1 MKLFLAQLNN
11 IVGDIEGNL
20 NKAIDV
26 LQDAKKLDSDLVIFS
41 ELFLSGYPPEDL
53 VLKKSFVS
61 ACKNALDSLI
71 TYSEEKELGV
81 IIGLPIYEKNKL
93 FNAAAVIDKGQLIG
107 FSKKVNLPNYSVFYE
122 KRVFS
127 KNNTPEIFNFR
138 GIKLGV
144 PICEDIW
151 MDNVCKELKDK
162 GCELIISPNGSP
174 FDKYKINQ
182 RKTIIED
189 RVTEVKTPFVYV
201 NQFGGQDELVF
212 DGSSLVMNGNKEV
225 VFEAPSWEEN
235 TSVVEF
241 NVSAKKFNDLPFE
254 KAQVSDLENIYMA
267 MVIGLRDYVAKN
279 NFPGVI
285 LGLSGGIDSA
295 FCAAVAVDALGKDK
309 VNAYMLPSVYT
320 SKNSLDDA
328 KDCAKRLEIHLDS
341 IPISNTFLSLEDS
354 LEELFKGLPTDITEE
369 NLQSRIRGTILMA
382 ISNKIGKMLITT
394 GNKSEVSVGYSTL
407 YGDMN
412 GGFNP
417 IKDIY
422 KTELYALANWR
433 NLNVPKNVLL
443 TKKNIIPETIISKE
457 PTAELRDNQK
467 DSDSLPSYDQLDQIL
482 EGLVEYE
489 LSTDE
494 LEKKGFSRDEIKKV
508 EQEIDK
514 LKKSAPEKIS
524 KIAIDTSSELL
535 KKLIGA
541 EINNSSISAIV
552 NDLSKKNGI
561 KYYGN

>member
-107 FSKKVNLPNYSVFYE
+107 FSKKVNLPNYSVFDE
-122 KRVFS
+122 KRVFN

-138 GIKLGV
+138 GIKLGI

-151 MDNVCKELKDK
+151 MDNVCKELKDQ

-267 MVIGLRDYVAKN
+267 MVIGLRDYVTKN

-341 IPISNTFLSLEDS
+341 IPIGNTFLSLEDS

-489 LSTDE
+489 LSTNE
-494 LEKKGFSRDEIKKV
+494 LESKGFSRDEIKKV
-508 EQEIDK
+508 ENLLYVSEYKRRQ
-514 LKKSAPEKIS
+514 SAPGVKIS
-524 KIAIDTSSELL
+524 LRNFGRDRRYPITNKYRDKSE
-535 KKLIGA
+535 
-541 EINNSSISAIV
+541 
-552 NDLSKKNGI
+552 
-561 KYYGN
+561 

>member
-107 FSKKVNLPNYSVFYE
+107 FSKKVNLPNYSVFDE
-122 KRVFS
+122 KRVFN

-138 GIKLGV
+138 GIKLGI

-151 MDNVCKELKDK
+151 MDNVCKELKDQ

-241 NVSAKKFNDLPFE
+241 NFSAKKFNDLPFE
-254 KAQVSDLENIYMA
+254 KAQLSDLENIYMA
-267 MVIGLRDYVAKN
+267 MVIGLKDYVAKN

-489 LSTDE
+489 LSTNE

-508 EQEIDK
+508 ENLLYVSEYKRRQ
-514 LKKSAPEKIS
+514 SAPGVKIS
-524 KIAIDTSSELL
+524 LRNFGRDRRYPITNKYRDKSE
-535 KKLIGA
+535 
-541 EINNSSISAIV
+541 
-552 NDLSKKNGI
+552 
-561 KYYGN
+561 

>member
-107 FSKKVNLPNYSVFYE
+107 FSKKVNLPNYSVFDE
-122 KRVFS
+122 KRVFN

-138 GIKLGV
+138 GIKLGI

-151 MDNVCKELKDK
+151 MDNVCKELKDQ

-225 VFEAPSWEEN
+225 IFEAPSWEEN

-341 IPISNTFLSLEDS
+341 IPIGNTFLSLEDS

-489 LSTDE
+489 LSTNE

-508 EQEIDK
+508 ENLLYVSEYKRRQ
-514 LKKSAPEKIS
+514 SAPGVKIS
-524 KIAIDTSSELL
+524 LRNFGRDRRYPITNKYRDKSE
-535 KKLIGA
+535 
-541 EINNSSISAIV
+541 
-552 NDLSKKNGI
+552 
-561 KYYGN
+561 

>member
-20 NKAIDV
+20 NKAIDA

-53 VLKKSFVS
+53 VLKKSFIS

-107 FSKKVNLPNYSVFYE
+107 FSKKVNLPNYSVFDE

-138 GIKLGV
+138 GIKLGI

-189 RVTEVKTPFVYV
+189 RVTEVKMPFVYV

-241 NVSAKKFNDLPFE
+241 NISAKKFNDLSFE

-341 IPISNTFLSLEDS
+341 IPITNTFLSLEDS

-489 LSTDE
+489 LSTKE

-508 EQEIDK
+508 ENLLYVSEYKRRQ
-514 LKKSAPEKIS
+514 SAPGVKIS
-524 KIAIDTSSELL
+524 LRNFGRDRRYPITNKYRDKSE
-535 KKLIGA
+535 
-541 EINNSSISAIV
+541 
-552 NDLSKKNGI
+552 
-561 KYYGN
+561 

>member
-107 FSKKVNLPNYSVFYE
+107 FSKKVNLPNYSVFDE
-122 KRVFS
+122 KRVFN

-138 GIKLGV
+138 GIKLGI

-151 MDNVCKELKDK
+151 MDNVCKELKDQ

-189 RVTEVKTPFVYV
+189 RVTEVKIPFVYV

-341 IPISNTFLSLEDS
+341 IPIGNTFLSLEDS

-489 LSTDE
+489 LSTNE

-508 EQEIDK
+508 ENLLYVSEYKRRQ
-514 LKKSAPEKIS
+514 SAPGVKIS
-524 KIAIDTSSELL
+524 LRNFGRDRRYPITNKYRDKSE
-535 KKLIGA
+535 
-541 EINNSSISAIV
+541 
-552 NDLSKKNGI
+552 
-561 KYYGN
+561 

>member
-81 IIGLPIYEKNKL
+81 IIGLPIYEENKL

-107 FSKKVNLPNYSVFYE
+107 FSKKVNLPNYSVFDE

-127 KNNTPEIFNFR
+127 KNNAPEIFNFR
-138 GIKLGV
+138 GIKLGI

-151 MDNVCKELKDK
+151 MDNVCKELKDQ

-267 MVIGLRDYVAKN
+267 MVIGLKDYVAKN

-489 LSTDE
+489 LSTNE

-508 EQEIDK
+508 ENLLYVSEYKRRQ
-514 LKKSAPEKIS
+514 SAPGVKIS
-524 KIAIDTSSELL
+524 LRNFGRDRRYPITNKYRDKSE
-535 KKLIGA
+535 
-541 EINNSSISAIV
+541 
-552 NDLSKKNGI
+552 
-561 KYYGN
+561 

>member
-107 FSKKVNLPNYSVFYE
+107 FSKKVNLPNYSVFDE

-151 MDNVCKELKDK
+151 MDNVCKELKDQ

-328 KDCAKRLEIHLDS
+328 KDCAKRLEIRLDS

-489 LSTDE
+489 LSTNE

-508 EQEIDK
+508 ENLLYVSEYKRRQ
-514 LKKSAPEKIS
+514 SAPGVKIS
-524 KIAIDTSSELL
+524 LRNFGRDRRYPITNKYRDKSE
-535 KKLIGA
+535 
-541 EINNSSISAIV
+541 
-552 NDLSKKNGI
+552 
-561 KYYGN
+561 

>member
-93 FNAAAVIDKGQLIG
+93 YNAAAVIDKGQLIG
-107 FSKKVNLPNYSVFYE
+107 FSKKVNLPNYSVFDE
-122 KRVFS
+122 KRVFN
-127 KNNTPEIFNFR
+127 KNNTPEIINFR
-138 GIKLGV
+138 GIKLGI

-151 MDNVCKELKDK
+151 MDNVCKELKDQ

-189 RVTEVKTPFVYV
+189 RVTEVKIPFVYV

-212 DGSSLVMNGNKEV
+212 DGSSLAMNGNKEV

-254 KAQVSDLENIYMA
+254 KAQLSDLENIYMA

-341 IPISNTFLSLEDS
+341 IPIGNTFLSLEDS

-489 LSTDE
+489 LSTNE

-508 EQEIDK
+508 ENLLYVSEYKRRQ
-514 LKKSAPEKIS
+514 SAPGVKIS
-524 KIAIDTSSELL
+524 LRNFGRDRRYPITNKYRDKSE
-535 KKLIGA
+535 
-541 EINNSSISAIV
+541 
-552 NDLSKKNGI
+552 
-561 KYYGN
+561 

>member
-1 MKLFLAQLNN
+1 MKLFLAQINN
-11 IVGDIEGNL
+11 TVGDIEGNL
-20 NKAIDV
+20 KRAIDI
-26 LQDAKKLDSDLVIFS
+26 LDQAEGLNSDLVVFS

-53 VLKKSFVS
+53 VLKKSFVEE
-61 ACKNALDSLI
+61 CRNALDTLI
-71 TYSEEKELGV
+71 NHSKAKKLGF
-81 IIGLPIYEKNKL
+81 IIGLPIYEKNNL
-93 FNAAAVIDKGQLIG
+93 FNAAAIVDKGELIG
-107 FSKKVNLPNYSVFYE
+107 FSKKVNLPNYSVFDE
-122 KRVFS
+122 KRVFH
-127 KNNTPEIFNFR
+127 KNDIPSVFEFR

-151 MDNVCKELKDK
+151 QDNVCLELKNQ

-189 RVTEVKTPFVYV
+189 RVSETGLPFVYI
-201 NQFGGQDELVF
+201 NQVGGQDELVF
-212 DGSSLVMNGNKEV
+212 DGSSLIMNGDKEIIY
-225 VFEAPSWEEN
+225 EAPPWQEN
-235 TSVVEF
+235 TALIEL
-241 NVSAKKFNDLPFE
+241 NEKEKKFNNLSFDEF
-254 KAQVSDLENIYMA
+254 KFSDLENIYMA
-267 MVIGLRDYVAKN
+267 TVIGLRDYVSKN

-309 VNAYMLPSVYT
+309 VEAYMLPSAYT
-320 SKNSLDDA
+320 SENSTIDA
-328 KDCAKRLEIHLDS
+328 EDCANRLEINLETIS
-341 IPISNTFLSLEDS
+341 ISDTFLSLEES
-354 LEELFKGLPTDITEE
+354 LKTSFEGLPNDITEE

-382 ISNKIGKMLITT
+382 ISNKKGKMLITT

-433 NLNVPKNVLL
+433 NNNLPNNILL
-443 TKKNIIPETIISKE
+443 DKKDVIPSSIISKE

-467 DSDSLPSYDQLDQIL
+467 DSDSLPPYDELDQIL

-489 LSTDE
+489 LSTSE
-494 LEKKGFSRDEIKKV
+494 LEKKGYSREEIKKV
-508 EQEIDK
+508 ENLLYVSEYKRRQ
-514 LKKSAPEKIS
+514 SAPGVKIS
-524 KIAIDTSSELL
+524 LRNFGRDRRYPITNKFRDKIE
-535 KKLIGA
+535 
-541 EINNSSISAIV
+541 
-552 NDLSKKNGI
+552 
-561 KYYGN
+561 

>member
-107 FSKKVNLPNYSVFYE
+107 FSKKVNLPNYSVFDE
-122 KRVFS
+122 KRVFN

-138 GIKLGV
+138 GIKLGI

-151 MDNVCKELKDK
+151 MDNVCKELKDQ

-212 DGSSLVMNGNKEV
+212 DGSSLAMNGNKEV

-267 MVIGLRDYVAKN
+267 MVIGLRDYVTKN

-354 LEELFKGLPTDITEE
+354 LQELFKGLPTDITEE

-489 LSTDE
+489 LSTNE

-508 EQEIDK
+508 ENLLYVSEYKRRQ
-514 LKKSAPEKIS
+514 SAPGVKIS
-524 KIAIDTSSELL
+524 LRNFGRDRRYPITNKYRDKSE
-535 KKLIGA
+535 
-541 EINNSSISAIV
+541 
-552 NDLSKKNGI
+552 
-561 KYYGN
+561 

>member
-107 FSKKVNLPNYSVFYE
+107 FSKKVNLPNYSVFDE
-122 KRVFS
+122 KRVFN

-138 GIKLGV
+138 GIKLGI

-151 MDNVCKELKDK
+151 MDNVCKELKDQ

-254 KAQVSDLENIYMA
+254 KAQLSDLENIYMA

-489 LSTDE
+489 LSTNE

-508 EQEIDK
+508 ENLLYVSEYKRRQ
-514 LKKSAPEKIS
+514 SAPGVKIS
-524 KIAIDTSSELL
+524 LRNFGRDRRYPITNKYRDKSE
-535 KKLIGA
+535 
-541 EINNSSISAIV
+541 
-552 NDLSKKNGI
+552 
-561 KYYGN
+561 

>member
-107 FSKKVNLPNYSVFYE
+107 FSKKINLPNYSVFDE
-122 KRVFS
+122 KRVFN

-138 GIKLGV
+138 GIKLGI

-151 MDNVCKELKDK
+151 MDNVCKELKDQ

-489 LSTDE
+489 LSTNE
-494 LEKKGFSRDEIKKV
+494 LEKKVFLEMR
-508 EQEIDK
+508 
-514 LKKSAPEKIS
+514 LKK
-524 KIAIDTSSELL
+524 
-535 KKLIGA
+535 
-541 EINNSSISAIV
+541 
-552 NDLSKKNGI
+552 
-561 KYYGN
+561 

>member
-107 FSKKVNLPNYSVFYE
+107 FSKKVNLPNYSVFDE

-138 GIKLGV
+138 GIKLGI

-151 MDNVCKELKDK
+151 MDNVCKELKDQ

-267 MVIGLRDYVAKN
+267 MVIGLKDYVAKN

-328 KDCAKRLEIHLDS
+328 KDCAKRLGIHLDS

-489 LSTDE
+489 LSTNE
-494 LEKKGFSRDEIKKV
+494 LESKGFSRDEIKKV
-508 EQEIDK
+508 ENLLYVSEYKRRQ
-514 LKKSAPEKIS
+514 SAPGVKIS
-524 KIAIDTSSELL
+524 LRNFGRDRRYPITNKYRDKSE
-535 KKLIGA
+535 
-541 EINNSSISAIV
+541 
-552 NDLSKKNGI
+552 
-561 KYYGN
+561 

>member
-71 TYSEEKELGV
+71 TYSEEKELGL

-107 FSKKVNLPNYSVFYE
+107 FSKKVNLPNYSVFDE
-122 KRVFS
+122 KRVFN

-138 GIKLGV
+138 GIKLGI

-151 MDNVCKELKDK
+151 MDNVCKELKDQ

-267 MVIGLRDYVAKN
+267 MVIGLKDYVAKN

-489 LSTDE
+489 LSTNE

-508 EQEIDK
+508 ENLLYVSEYKRRQ
-514 LKKSAPEKIS
+514 SAPGVKIS
-524 KIAIDTSSELL
+524 LRNFGRDRRYPITNKYRDKSE
-535 KKLIGA
+535 
-541 EINNSSISAIV
+541 
-552 NDLSKKNGI
+552 
-561 KYYGN
+561 

>member
-107 FSKKVNLPNYSVFYE
+107 FSKKVNLPNYSVFDE
-122 KRVFS
+122 KRVFN

-138 GIKLGV
+138 GIKLGI

-151 MDNVCKELKDK
+151 MDNVCKELKDQ

-212 DGSSLVMNGNKEV
+212 DGSSLAMNGNKEV

-354 LEELFKGLPTDITEE
+354 LQELFKGLPTDITEE

-489 LSTDE
+489 LSTNE

-508 EQEIDK
+508 ENLLYVSEYKRRQ
-514 LKKSAPEKIS
+514 SAPGVKIS
-524 KIAIDTSSELL
+524 LRNFGRDRRYPITNKYRDKSE
-535 KKLIGA
+535 
-541 EINNSSISAIV
+541 
-552 NDLSKKNGI
+552 
-561 KYYGN
+561 